1 MKRIIAQLLL
11 CCLLLAVAAPAGAET
26 APLRYAAIAQ
36 ELLDDWLEERYPDIS
51 LEVGS
56 GPNSTQEAIQ
66 MLESA
71 DAPDLMMV
79 QSRSVDIYALL
90 QSGLLEDL
98 SGHEEIQL
106 GLAQMYQPFRD
117 LVTSADGSVYG
128 VPYAM
133 QSRAMHALPQSW
145 STAGLDIED
154 APESFEELLAFAQ
167 RWTALVEEG
176 AAGDVRLYTSGEY
189 LMDER
194 HYTLWLTDLLVRCW
208 AIRQQAA
215 GEAVSFDDPA
225 FVSLANRARDA
236 GRALA
241 EAEEKLGAA
250 SLSLYDAGLN
260 AGVGYGDDALDDY
273 AFPMRLDADESFRVH
288 GSCWLFVVRKGSDYA
303 QVCMDFLGSM
313 VHRTDPVAQRNV
325 KLYADIPA
333 QQFTGPEGEAG
344 YVLTSAWVKSY
355 RPERLFFLCD
365 PFHTTAAYSSWEQ
378 LTLRFADGEIMAQ
391 ELASGLEQAL
401 TEE

>member
-365 PFHTTAAYSSWEQ
+365 PFHTTAAYISWEQ
-378 LTLRFADGEIMAQ
+378 LTLRFADGEITAQ

>member
-51 LEVGS
+51 LEVGF
-56 GPNSTQEAIQ
+56 GPDSTQEAIQ

-79 QSRSVDIYALL
+79 QSSRVDIYALL

-117 LVTSADGSVYG
+117 LVTSADGAVYG

-133 QSRAMHALPQSW
+133 QNRTMHALPQAW
-145 STAGLDIED
+145 EAAGLNVED
-154 APESFEELLAFAQ
+154 APESFEALLAFVQ
-167 RWTALVEEG
+167 RWTALVAEG
-176 AAGDVRLYTSGEY
+176 AAGDVRLYASGEY

-194 HYTLWLTDLLVRCW
+194 RYTLWLTDLLVRCW

-225 FVSLANRARDA
+225 FVALADRARDA

-241 EAEEKLGAA
+241 AAEEKPGAA

-273 AFPMRLDADESFRVH
+273 AFPMRLNADEPFRVH

-303 QVCMDFLGSM
+303 QVCMDFLGNLI
-313 VHRTDPVAQRNV
+313 HRTDPVEQRNV
-325 KLYADIPA
+325 KLYTDIPE

-344 YVLTSAWVKSY
+344 YVLTPAWVESY

-365 PFHTTAAYSSWEQ
+365 PFHTTAAYTSWED
-378 LTLRFADGEIMAQ
+378 LTLRFADYEITAQ